1 MHKIF
6 GKTKHIHFVGIGGIG
21 MSGMAELLHN
31 HGFEISG
38 SDINTSDR
46 TEHLKSIGITVYKGH
61 SNNHIKKTD
70 LIVYSSAVN
79 LENPEIDKETKDFLV
94 KDLRDN
100 FNKREKANAKYYY
113 LKYERLRY
121 EMFKLSIVGTPDSF
135 LEDIERLK
143 KQSGFNNLWLEAEH
157 NNWFKKR
164 NEK

>member
-1 MHKIF
+1 MVYGLFKDPDNKF
-6 GKTKHIHFVGIGGIG
+6 GKLE
-21 MSGMAELLHN
+21 ELVIDIEQQN
-31 HGFEISG
+31 HDLDWS
-38 SDINTSDR
+38 R
-46 TEHLKSIGITVYKGH
+46 ASIQ
-61 SNNHIKKTD
+61 
-70 LIVYSSAVN
+70 SALWN

-143 KQSGFNNLWLEAEH
+143 KQSGFNNLWLEARS
-157 NNWFKKR
+157 NNWFK